1 MHQFAYKNGS
11 LYCEDVNLNDIAE
24 AYGTPTFVYSKRT
37 LLEDLDEFRHSFAAI
52 DAHIA
57 FAVKACSNGAILRLM
72 AQRGCGFDIVSGG
85 ELWRVIRAGGNPAL
99 CTYAGVAKTEPEIR
113 YALSS
118 GIYCFICESENEL
131 REIDRIAAEMGTV
144 APVAVRVN
152 PNVDAHTHKYI
163 TTGTNEN
170 KFGVDISR
178 IESLYAEIAAQ
189 MHHLRIRGIQM
200 HIGSQLTEVTPFVMA
215 VEKIEPIAAR
225 LKETYG
231 IEFWSI
237 GGGIGIIYDG
247 CLASGEKKWWDEHP
261 QQITI
266 KSYAQA
272 LIPLLKPLGLRILLE
287 PGRRLVGNAA
297 VMLTRCVYEKK
308 GEVKTFKMID
318 AGMND
323 IIRPALYEGY
333 HEIHPVREHPSDDT
347 IVADIVGPICESGD
361 FQAQNRSI
369 PDVKPG
375 ELLAE
380 MSAGAYGF
388 SMSSTYN
395 SRPLAAEVL
404 VDGST
409 FSLIRRRQTL
419 DSLVADEIFPDDTT
433 RDSQS

>member
-85 ELWRVIRAGGNPAL
+85 ELWRVIRAGGNPAF

-200 HIGSQLTEVTPFVMA
+200 HIGSQLTEVPPFVMA
-215 VEKIEPIAAR
+215 VEKIAPIAAR

-308 GEVKTFKMID
+308 GEIKTFKMID

-333 HEIHPVREHPSDDT
+333 HEIHPVREHPSGDT

-361 FQAQNRSI
+361 FQAQDRSI

-409 FSLIRRRQTL
+409 FALIRRRQTL

-433 RDSQS
+433 CNSLS